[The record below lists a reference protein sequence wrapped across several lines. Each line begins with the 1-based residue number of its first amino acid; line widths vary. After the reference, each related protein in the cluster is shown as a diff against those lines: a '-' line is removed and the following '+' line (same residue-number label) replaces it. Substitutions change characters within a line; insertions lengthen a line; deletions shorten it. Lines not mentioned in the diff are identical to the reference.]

1 MINIFT
7 KLPEEVG
14 ETYFEH
20 MYNALRYAITF
31 LLLFFVALIHSIFP
45 FLFTKTASCVIQEMA
60 RHIEKREKC

>member
-7 KLPEEVG
+7 KHPEEVG

-20 MYNALRYAITF
+20 MYNALRYSVTF
-31 LLLFFVALIHSIFP
+31 LLLFFVALIHAILP
-45 FLFTKTASCVIQEMA
+45 FLFTRTASCVIQEMA

>member
-7 KLPEEVG
+7 KHPEEVG

-20 MYNALRYAITF
+20 MYNALRYSVTF
-31 LLLFFVALIHSIFP
+31 LLLFFVALIHSILP